1 VLTSLKS
8 YTPMILKM
16 NYISFKDSN
25 EVWFNAICLYI
36 NDLILNDFCE
46 IFEMFHLF
54 ILLI

>member
-1 VLTSLKS
+1 MLTSLKS